1 MYSYLIMITVSIT
14 FIWACS
20 SGVSQVEYDKLREDL
35 TLSKVTLDK
44 ANTDLATK
52 ESEVKQL
59 KEDLTLS
66 NVTLEKANTDLTTKE
81 SEVKQLKEDLD
92 SYKGLESNTEDV
104 TNVLQYW
111 KDTREVDAALYQT
124 KGMQV
129 LLTEGLD
136 GLYRLS
142 DDELQDFMF
151 TIELYPEFKN
161 VRINNSKLYN
171 VVSKQIEMT
180 ENSGLKSLNSG
191 DVLGSVVEELSE
203 EDMVQLDVEVYQI
216 MINMLKK

>member
-1 MYSYLIMITVSIT
+1 MITVSIT

-20 SGVSQVEYDKLREDL
+20 SGVSQVEYDKVREDL
-35 TLSKVTLDK
+35 TLSKVTLEK

-59 KEDLTLS
+59 KEDL
-66 NVTLEKANTDLTTKE
+66 
-81 SEVKQLKEDLD
+81 D
-92 SYKGLESNTEDV
+92 SYKNLESNTEDV
-104 TNVLQYW
+104 TSVLQYW

-124 KGMQV
+124 KDMQV

-142 DDELQDFMF
+142 DDEWEDFMF
-151 TIELYPEFKN
+151 AIVLYPEYKN
-161 VRINNSKLYN
+161 VRINNSKLHN
-171 VVSKQIEMT
+171 VVSRQIEMT

-191 DVLGSVVEELSE
+191 DVLGSAIEEFSE

>member
-1 MYSYLIMITVSIT
+1 MITVSIT

>member
-59 KEDLTLS
+59 KEDL
-66 NVTLEKANTDLTTKE
+66 
-81 SEVKQLKEDLD
+81 D
-92 SYKGLESNTEDV
+92 SYKGLESNTQDV
-104 TNVLQYW
+104 TSVLQYW

-136 GLYRLS
+136 GLYR
-142 DDELQDFMF
+142 
-151 TIELYPEFKN
+151 
-161 VRINNSKLYN
+161 
-171 VVSKQIEMT
+171 
-180 ENSGLKSLNSG
+180 
-191 DVLGSVVEELSE
+191 
-203 EDMVQLDVEVYQI
+203 
-216 MINMLKK
+216 